1 MQEKLIIL
9 FLRLIKRQT
18 WSHQDRELAIKRTLT
33 PTKIK
38 YWENLGVKSV
48 AQIKRGPSKRLRK
61 FKAFILNFE
70 W

>member
-1 MQEKLIIL
+1 M
-9 FLRLIKRQT
+9 
-18 WSHQDRELAIKRTLT
+18 
-33 PTKIK
+33 KIK
-38 YWENLGVKSV
+38 YLENLGVKSV